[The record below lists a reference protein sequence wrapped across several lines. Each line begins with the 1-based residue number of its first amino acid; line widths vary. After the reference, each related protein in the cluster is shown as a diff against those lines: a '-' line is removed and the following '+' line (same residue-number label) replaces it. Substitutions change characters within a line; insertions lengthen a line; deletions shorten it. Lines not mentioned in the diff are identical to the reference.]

1 VPVRTSFAL
10 SFLYPKAKRSA
21 GALSTTLFHT
31 KQCRALGNCPLT
43 TVDADA
49 IDAIDAISAAIVEL
63 RSVIPPLRKE
73 TEDKEMRSRQITKD
87 KSVTDTPASV
97 SNGLGGQG

>member
-31 KQCRALGNCPLT
+31 RQCRALGNCPLT

-49 IDAIDAISAAIVEL
+49 IDAISAALVEL
-63 RSVIPPLRKE
+63 RSIIASPGKE
-73 TEDKEMRSRQITKD
+73 TEDKEMRSRQIT
-87 KSVTDTPASV
+87 
-97 SNGLGGQG
+97 